1 MAVQSDSCFRK
12 VFALA
17 TASEGVVASELNYFD
32 LLKPSF
38 STWPDNY
45 CVPGGCRLDIW

>member
-17 TASEGVVASELNYFD
+17 TASKGAVANELSY
-32 LLKPSF
+32 
-38 STWPDNY
+38 
-45 CVPGGCRLDIW
+45 LDFFRG